1 MSALRTMG
9 WDRGLRLVEVEVD
22 GSGLW
27 GEASPIPYWQSLLG
41 MLATSSPYV
50 LPLIF
55 AFRQAG
61 FPYSS
66 LVRGAYRFT
75 LHRKFLLHS
84 IGGLLRSAFGDVL
97 QWRGDPLGGWL
108 QRVIRRRLS
117 FFFCLSNRLALR
129 FSSSGFGYYCIFFYF
144 FSIFQLC
151 CNYFFYMKVFYN
163 FFNWIQPTSP
173 PPPPSP
179 LTTSMSAVV
188 LISTHKQ
195 RRSTWIHIFLFL
207 SLIFLPMTSWL
218 NWKGP
223 MYFLVWVRLI
233 T

>member
-1 MSALRTMG
+1 MVLRSLVKRRLWFWISRCEPPVLYSLACMSALRTMG

-61 FPYSS
+61 FPFFSGS
-66 LVRGAYRFT
+66 WG
-75 LHRKFLLHS
+75 
-84 IGGLLRSAFGDVL
+84 
-97 QWRGDPLGGWL
+97 
-108 QRVIRRRLS
+108 LS
-117 FFFCLSNRLALR
+117 FHSPSEVSPPFDWWSFAFRFWRCSAVTWWPPWWLAPACYSASAQLFFCLSNRLALR

-173 PPPPSP
+173 P
-179 LTTSMSAVV
+179 
-188 LISTHKQ
+188 H
-195 RRSTWIHIFLFL
+195 H
-207 SLIFLPMTSWL
+207 LPQVCL
-218 NWKGP
+218 
-223 MYFLVWVRLI
+223 L
-233 T
+233 